1 MDTAG
6 KEWVGRIERTA
17 WKHIH
22 YHIRDSRGDLLCD
35 TGSYLDGSEL
45 GGCGMGVQAG
55 GDTCIPEADS
65 C

>member
-35 TGSYLDGSEL
+35 TGSYLDGWE
-45 GGCGMGVQAG
+45 
-55 GDTCIPEADS
+55 
-65 C
+65 